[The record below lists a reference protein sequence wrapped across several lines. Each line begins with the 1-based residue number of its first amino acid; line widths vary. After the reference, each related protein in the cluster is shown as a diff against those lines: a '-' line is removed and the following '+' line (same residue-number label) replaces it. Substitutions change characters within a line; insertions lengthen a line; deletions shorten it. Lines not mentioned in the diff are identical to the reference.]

1 MRTNTKT
8 KLFTAMTREELLAL
22 VNKEADT
29 TKFKSLSQK
38 TINEELD
45 DALEDIGDDDTAN
58 SKVITRLANRLKRM
72 DGNLHKNVS
81 DEIKKS
87 KEESERKRQEE
98 ENRKHE
104 KEGGGG
110 GNPDDKYDKLLAKLE
125 AIEKANAERDKKAA
139 KEAALESIKTGI
151 KSKFDEAKLE
161 LNDFFLDTA
170 LSKLEIP
177 DGELDI
183 SDMVK
188 KAEAIYTADYKRAN
202 GGSAIPRKGSNNPK
216 PPTSISENEWDDIK
230 DIRDKK

>member
-1 MRTNTKT
+1 
-8 KLFTAMTREELLAL
+8 MTREELLKL
-22 VNKEADT
+22 VNEKEDT
-29 TKFKSLSQK
+29 SKFTSLSQR
-38 TINEELD
+38 TINYELD
-45 DALEDIGDDDTAN
+45 DMLDEMGDDAEAN
-58 SKVITRLANRLKRM
+58 DRIVTKLANRLKRM

-98 ENRKHE
+98 ENRKRE

-139 KEAALESIKTGI
+139 KEAALESIKTGM

-216 PPTSISENEWDDIK
+216 LPTSISENEWDDIK

>member
-58 SKVITRLANRLKRM
+58 SKLITKLANRLKRM

-81 DEIKKS
+81 DEIKRS
-87 KEESERKRQEE
+87 KEEEARKR
-98 ENRKHE
+98 E
-104 KEGGGG
+104 KEGGGS

-125 AIEKANAERDKKAA
+125 AMEKANAERDKKAA
-139 KEAALESIKTGI
+139 KKAALESIKTGMR
-151 KSKFDEAKLE
+151 SKFDEAKLE

-177 DGELDI
+177 EGELDI
-183 SDMVK
+183 PDMVK

-202 GGSAIPRKGSNNPK
+202 GGSAIPRKGTNNPK
-216 PPTSISENEWDDIK
+216 PPTSISEDEWDDIK
-230 DIRDKK
+230 DTPEKK

>member
-1 MRTNTKT
+1 
-8 KLFTAMTREELLAL
+8 MTREELLKL
-22 VNKEADT
+22 VNEKEDT
-29 TKFKSLSQK
+29 SKFTSLSQR
-38 TINEELD
+38 TINDELD
-45 DALEDIGDDDTAN
+45 DMLDEMGDDAEAN
-58 SKVITRLANRLKRM
+58 DRIVTKLANRLKRM

-98 ENRKHE
+98 ENRKRE

-110 GNPDDKYDKLLAKLE
+110 GNHDDKYDKLLAKLE

-139 KEAALESIKTGI
+139 KEAALESIKTGM

>member
-1 MRTNTKT
+1 
-8 KLFTAMTREELLAL
+8 MTREELLKL
-22 VNKEADT
+22 VNEKEDT
-29 TKFKSLSQK
+29 SKFTSLSQR
-38 TINEELD
+38 TINDELD
-45 DALEDIGDDDTAN
+45 DMLDEMGDDAEAN
-58 SKVITRLANRLKRM
+58 DRIVTKLANRLKRM

-87 KEESERKRQEE
+87 KEESERKRHEE
-98 ENRKHE
+98 ENRKRE
-104 KEGGGG
+104 KEGGGDD
-110 GNPDDKYDKLLAKLE
+110 NPDDKYDKLLAKLE

-139 KEAALESIKTGI
+139 KEAALESIKTGM

-170 LSKLEIP
+170 LSKLKIP

>member
-1 MRTNTKT
+1 MK
-8 KLFTAMTREELLAL
+8 L
-22 VNKEADT
+22 VNEKEDT
-29 TKFKSLSQK
+29 SKFTSLSQR
-38 TINEELD
+38 TINDELD
-45 DALEDIGDDDTAN
+45 DVLDEMGDDAEAN
-58 SKVITRLANRLKRM
+58 DRIVTKLANRLKRM

-87 KEESERKRQEE
+87 REESERKRQEE
-98 ENRKHE
+98 ENRRRE

-139 KEAALESIKTGI
+139 KEAALESIKTGM

-177 DGELDI
+177 YGELDI

-202 GGSAIPRKGSNNPK
+202 GGSAIPRKGGNNPK

>member
-1 MRTNTKT
+1 
-8 KLFTAMTREELLAL
+8 MTREELLKL
-22 VNKEADT
+22 VNEKEDT
-29 TKFKSLSQK
+29 SKFTSLSQR
-38 TINEELD
+38 TINDELD
-45 DALEDIGDDDTAN
+45 DMLDEMGDDAEAN
-58 SKVITRLANRLKRM
+58 DRIVTKLANRLKRM

-87 KEESERKRQEE
+87 REESERKRQEE
-98 ENRKHE
+98 ENRKRE

-110 GNPDDKYDKLLAKLE
+110 GNHDDKYDKLLAKLE

-139 KEAALESIKTGI
+139 KEAALESIKTGM

>member
-1 MRTNTKT
+1 
-8 KLFTAMTREELLAL
+8 MTREELLKL
-22 VNKEADT
+22 VNEKEDT
-29 TKFKSLSQK
+29 SKFTSLSQR
-38 TINEELD
+38 TINDELD
-45 DALEDIGDDDTAN
+45 DMLDEMGDDAEAN
-58 SKVITRLANRLKRM
+58 DRIVTKLANRLKRM

-98 ENRKHE
+98 ENRKRE

-110 GNPDDKYDKLLAKLE
+110 GNLDDKYDKLLAKLE

-139 KEAALESIKTGI
+139 KEAALESIKTGM

-230 DIRDKK
+230 DIRDKR

>member
-1 MRTNTKT
+1 
-8 KLFTAMTREELLAL
+8 MTREELLKL
-22 VNKEADT
+22 VNEKEDT
-29 TKFKSLSQK
+29 SKFTSLSQR
-38 TINEELD
+38 TINDELD
-45 DALEDIGDDDTAN
+45 DVLDEMGDDAEAN
-58 SKVITRLANRLKRM
+58 DRIVTKLANRLKRM

-98 ENRKHE
+98 ENRKRE

-139 KEAALESIKTGI
+139 KEAALESIKTGM

-170 LSKLEIP
+170 LSKLKIP

-202 GGSAIPRKGSNNPK
+202 GGSAIPRKGGNNPK
-216 PPTSISENEWDDIK
+216 PPTGISENEWDDIK

>member
-1 MRTNTKT
+1 
-8 KLFTAMTREELLAL
+8 MTREELLKL
-22 VNKEADT
+22 VNEKEDT
-29 TKFKSLSQK
+29 SKFTSLSQR
-38 TINEELD
+38 TINDELD
-45 DALEDIGDDDTAN
+45 DMLDEMGDDAEAN
-58 SKVITRLANRLKRM
+58 DRIVTKLANRLKRM

-98 ENRKHE
+98 ENRKRE

-110 GNPDDKYDKLLAKLE
+110 GNHDDKYDKLLAKLE

-139 KEAALESIKTGI
+139 KEAALESIKTGM

-230 DIRDKK
+230 DIRDKR

>member
-1 MRTNTKT
+1 
-8 KLFTAMTREELLAL
+8 MTREELLKL
-22 VNKEADT
+22 VNEKEDT
-29 TKFKSLSQK
+29 SKFTSLSQR
-38 TINEELD
+38 TINDELD
-45 DALEDIGDDDTAN
+45 DMLDEMGDNAEAN
-58 SKVITRLANRLKRM
+58 DRIVTKLANRLKRM

-98 ENRKHE
+98 ENRKRE

-110 GNPDDKYDKLLAKLE
+110 GTPDDKYDKLLAKLE

-139 KEAALESIKTGI
+139 KEAALESIKTGM

-177 DGELDI
+177 DGKLDI

>member
-1 MRTNTKT
+1 MK
-8 KLFTAMTREELLAL
+8 L
-22 VNKEADT
+22 VNEKEDT
-29 TKFKSLSQK
+29 SKFTSLSQR
-38 TINEELD
+38 TINDELD
-45 DALEDIGDDDTAN
+45 DMLDEMGDDAEAN
-58 SKVITRLANRLKRM
+58 DRIVTKLANRLKRM

-98 ENRKHE
+98 ENRKRE

-139 KEAALESIKTGI
+139 KEAALESIKTGM

-216 PPTSISENEWDDIK
+216 PPTNISENEWDDIK

>member
-1 MRTNTKT
+1 MK
-8 KLFTAMTREELLAL
+8 L
-22 VNKEADT
+22 VNEKEDT
-29 TKFKSLSQK
+29 SKFTSLSQR
-38 TINEELD
+38 TINDELD
-45 DALEDIGDDDTAN
+45 DMLDEMGDDAEAN
-58 SKVITRLANRLKRM
+58 DRIVTKLANRLKRM

-98 ENRKHE
+98 ENRKRE

-110 GNPDDKYDKLLAKLE
+110 GNHDDKYDKLLAKLE

-139 KEAALESIKTGI
+139 KEAALESIKTGM

>member
-1 MRTNTKT
+1 MK
-8 KLFTAMTREELLAL
+8 L
-22 VNKEADT
+22 VNEKEDT
-29 TKFKSLSQK
+29 SKFTSLSQR
-38 TINEELD
+38 TINDELD
-45 DALEDIGDDDTAN
+45 DMLDEMGDDAEAN
-58 SKVITRLANRLKRM
+58 DRIVTKLANRLKRM

-98 ENRKHE
+98 ENRKRE

-110 GNPDDKYDKLLAKLE
+110 GNLDDKYDKLLAKLE

-139 KEAALESIKTGI
+139 KEAALESIKTGM